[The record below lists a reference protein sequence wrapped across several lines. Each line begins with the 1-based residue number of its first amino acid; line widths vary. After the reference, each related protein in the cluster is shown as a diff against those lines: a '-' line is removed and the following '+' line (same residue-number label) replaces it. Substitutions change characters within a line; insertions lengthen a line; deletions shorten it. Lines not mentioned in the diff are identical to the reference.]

1 MTQPCANPTC
11 DRQARTNP
19 HDYRGKYCT
28 VLCSRTARHDNH
40 KHLSDVAIPMALYYR
55 VMAAAADDM
64 MSVDEWIV
72 YAIHDA
78 VS

>member
-28 VLCSRTARHDNH
+28 VLCSRTARFDGY
-40 KHLSDVAIPMALYYR
+40 KHLSDVAIPMALYHK
-55 VMAAAADDM
+55 VVAEAAADRM
-64 MSVDEWIV
+64 NVDEWIIYV
-72 YAIHDA
+72 IHDA
-78 VS
+78 V